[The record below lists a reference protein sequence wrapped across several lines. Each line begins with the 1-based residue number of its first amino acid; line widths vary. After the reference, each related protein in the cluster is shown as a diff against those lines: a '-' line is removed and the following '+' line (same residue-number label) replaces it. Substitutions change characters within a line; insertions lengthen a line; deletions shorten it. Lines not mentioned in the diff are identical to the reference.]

1 MPFCRCFPFVAVLA
15 LLLVGA
21 CYKSVPVDSSAVTP
35 GREVVLD
42 LTERGA
48 IELGSQLGAQLRS
61 VSGRVSAVSPER
73 YDVSVSQTTSRGGV
87 ETIWRGE
94 SASIRREYVDRLYER
109 RIDKKRS
116 WLVAGLTVVGA
127 VLAGEAFG
135 IDTGLDGLF
144 GGGRKGTRQ

>member
-1 MPFCRCFPFVAVLA
+1 MTFGRCFRLIGI
-15 LLLVGA
+15 LSLTLVGA
-21 CYKSVPVDSSAVTP
+21 CYKSVPVDSSAVTV

-48 IELGSQLGAQLRS
+48 IELASQLGAQLRS
-61 VSGRVSAVSPER
+61 VAGRVSTVSLER
-73 YDVSVSQTTSRGGV
+73 YEVSVTQTTSRAGV

-94 SASIRREYVDRLYER
+94 SASIPRQYVDRLHER
-109 RIDKKRS
+109 RIDRKRT
-116 WLVAGLTVVGA
+116 WIVAGLTVVGA